1 MELKM
6 TKESHLRH
14 NEGLS
19 SRRGS
24 TTQQLGGDRGCL
36 PVAKIIII
44 IRGALHHEFTLSRF
58 HFSMG
63 YQWYNKWPWIMIH
76 DGFQPYVFNILDN
89 IFRKPCLLAKITCGL
104 TDKKF
109 WIALK
114 LSSASGAKC
123 VFSPMW
129 IFSYIFEW
137 FFSPNAPISIE
148 NIELLLKC
156 FFWYEEF
163 SHGQKI
169 FIGPESDHWLC
180 LSLTP

>member
-1 MELKM
+1 MM
-6 TKESHLRH
+6 AFSYMF
-14 NEGLS
+14 
-19 SRRGS
+19 S
-24 TTQQLGGDRGCL
+24 T
-36 PVAKIIII
+36 
-44 IRGALHHEFTLSRF
+44 
-58 HFSMG
+58 FSC
-63 YQWYNKWPWIMIH
+63 
-76 DGFQPYVFNILDN
+76 
-89 IFRKPCLLAKITCGL
+89 FRKPCLLAKITCGL

-156 FFWYEEF
+156 VFWCEEF

-169 FIGPESDHWLC
+169 FKNKEVLKFQRVYALLFLVSNWYAKLFATHKVNTGHCWDVVQVHQKFNESLLVQTKGFGWLDWDEIKR
-180 LSLTP
+180 